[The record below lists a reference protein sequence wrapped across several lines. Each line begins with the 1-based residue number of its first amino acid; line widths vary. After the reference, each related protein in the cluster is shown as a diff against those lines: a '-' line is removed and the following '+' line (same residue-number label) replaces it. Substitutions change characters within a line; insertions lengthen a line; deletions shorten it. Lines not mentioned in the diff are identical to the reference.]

1 VNPLL
6 VRAVEEASLNAWPAH
21 QTMVDQ
27 GWLLRFAGGYTR
39 RANSVNPIYT
49 TGGITE
55 FSEVREQIRRCE
67 ECYCRRGQPVVF
79 KITPLVQPPDLD
91 AHLDR
96 LGYRAEASTGVWLTP
111 LEQPSL
117 HLDSFQ
123 TEGMQVKCET
133 TFSESWLADFAT
145 FSQTTDAALPKL
157 VGILKQILPLHC
169 FITLYHQSTP
179 VACGL
184 GVVEGSLLGLFD
196 IVTAAS
202 ARGKG
207 YGTQLLLA
215 LLAWGKDN
223 GATYAYLQVMDE
235 NIPAQRLY
243 EKLGFAEI
251 YKYWYR
257 VLS

>member
-1 VNPLL
+1 MNPLL
-6 VRAVEEASLNAWPAH
+6 IRAVEEASLNAWPAH
-21 QTMVDQ
+21 QTVVDR
-27 GWLLRFAGGYTR
+27 GWLLRFAGGHTR
-39 RANSVNPIYT
+39 RANSVNPIYA
-49 TGGITE
+49 TGDMTD

-67 ECYCRRGQPVVF
+67 ECYRSRGQPVVF
-79 KITPLVQPPDLD
+79 KITPLVKPADLD

-96 LGYRAEASTGVWLTP
+96 LGYRAEASTGVWLAP

-117 HLDSFQ
+117 HRGSFQ
-123 TEGMQVKCET
+123 ADGMQVKCET
-133 TFSESWLADFAT
+133 TFSESWLADFVT
-145 FSQTTDAALPKL
+145 FSQTTDAAVPALRR
-157 VGILKQILPLHC
+157 ILKQILPLHC

-184 GVVEGSLLGLFD
+184 GVVEGALLGLFD

-215 LLAWGKDN
+215 LPAWGKDN
-223 GATYAYLQVMDE
+223 GAAYAYLQVMDE

-243 EKLGFAEI
+243 EKRGFTEI

>member
-1 VNPLL
+1 MNPLL
-6 VRAVEEASLNAWPAH
+6 IRAVEEASLNAWPAH
-21 QTMVDQ
+21 QTVVDR

-49 TGGITE
+49 TGDGAD

-67 ECYCRRGQPVVF
+67 ECYRSRGQPVVF

-96 LGYRAEASTGVWLTP
+96 LGYRAEASTGVWLAS

-117 HLDSFQ
+117 HSQLFQ
-123 TEGMQVKCET
+123 ADDMQVKCET
-133 TFSESWLADFAT
+133 TFSESWLADFVT
-145 FSQTTDAALPKL
+145 FSQATDAAGPAL
-157 VGILKQILPLHC
+157 VGILEQILPLHC

-184 GVVEGSLLGLFD
+184 GVVENSLLGLFD
-196 IVTAAS
+196 IVTTAS

-215 LLAWGKDN
+215 LLAWGRDH
-223 GATYAYLQVMDE
+223 GVEHAYLQVMDE
-235 NIPAQRLY
+235 NTPAQRLY
-243 EKLGFAEI
+243 AKLGFAEI